1 MYVKCN
7 AVVTAVMSVHSGEF
21 VSESWPKVDFRNFV
35 SLAKCSF
42 SKRIGYV
49 TNNLLTTFFFLR
61 TALKYFESLQLS
73 HSIALRNSIKINLE
87 SLKQIVLNQEN
98 YSEGAFRHEI
108 SYIKSELK
116 YR

>member
-7 AVVTAVMSVHSGEF
+7 AVVTAVMSTHNGEF

-35 SLAKCSF
+35 SLAKFSF
-42 SKRIGYV
+42 RKRIEYI
-49 TNNLLTTFFFLR
+49 TNNLFTTFFFVR
-61 TALKYFESLQLS
+61 KYVSTFKYFESLQLS

-98 YSEGAFRHEI
+98 YSE
-108 SYIKSELK
+108 
-116 YR
+116 